1 MEGRALVSHLGAP
14 LEVLFPPAPLTAVP
28 HAGPFRFHYGGRG
41 GGGKDVD
48 SCRICNS
55 TWQPRRAWWEPA
67 APRAPRWWWAW
78 GGCQEVA
85 QVGGGEDKRIV
96 SFLFWRDLGTR
107 ETLQSGSVGV
117 NCLEA
122 GTTCRDGRGAAAEP
136 HSWAQGCAGQ

>member
-1 MEGRALVSHLGAP
+1 VVGTRSPPSPALVVGM
-14 LEVLFPPAPLTAVP
+14 
-28 HAGPFRFHYGGRG
+28 G
-41 GGGKDVD
+41 
-48 SCRICNS
+48 
-55 TWQPRRAWWEPA
+55 W
-67 APRAPRWWWAW
+67 
-78 GGCQEVA
+78 CQEVA